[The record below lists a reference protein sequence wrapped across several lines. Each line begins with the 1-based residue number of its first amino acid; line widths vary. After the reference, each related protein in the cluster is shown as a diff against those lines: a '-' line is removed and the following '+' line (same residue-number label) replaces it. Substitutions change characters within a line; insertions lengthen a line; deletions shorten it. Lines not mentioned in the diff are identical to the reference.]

1 MRKRKVLDL
10 AFFKKINQEV
20 VNRYRAH
27 TFGTTSNGMKA
38 MDIDGR
44 EYPDYKDLGVSKSK
58 GTGTRQ
64 RASYKLSKA
73 PVFSGDL
80 LNDFQLRKTNSSGF
94 SFGTVAWGSKVKS
107 LANMGRVISRENKA
121 LPIKVGNY
129 IMKEADKY
137 VNKKL
142 GKIKGRTFN
151 IQFIKLKYNFN
162 SQKR

>member
-1 MRKRKVLDL
+1 MRRRKVLDL

-20 VNRYRAH
+20 VNRYRTH

-38 MDIDGR
+38 KDIDDR

-58 GTGTRQ
+58 GTGRRQ
-64 RASYKLSKA
+64 RSSYKLSKA

-80 LNDFQLRKTNSSGF
+80 LNDFQLRKTNSGGF

-107 LANMGRVISRENKA
+107 LADLGRVIAREGKA
-121 LPIKVGNY
+121 LPKKIETYV
-129 IMKEADKY
+129 MAEADKY
-137 VNKKL
+137 VNKQL

-151 IQFIKLKYNFN
+151 I
-162 SQKR
+162 

>member
-38 MDIDGR
+38 MDIDDR

-151 IQFIKLKYNFN
+151 I
-162 SQKR
+162 

>member
-1 MRKRKVLDL
+1 MRRRKVLDL
-10 AFFKKINQEV
+10 AFFQNINQEV

-38 MDIDGR
+38 MDIDDR
-44 EYPDYKDLGVSKSK
+44 EYPDYKDFGKKKSK
-58 GTGTRQ
+58 GTGRRQ
-64 RASYKLSKA
+64 RAAYKLSKA

-107 LANMGRVISRENKA
+107 LADLGRVISRENKA
-121 LPIKVGNY
+121 LPTKVGNY

-137 VNKKL
+137 VKKEL

-151 IQFIKLKYNFN
+151 I
-162 SQKR
+162 

>member
-20 VNRYRAH
+20 VNRYRTH
-27 TFGTTSNGMKA
+27 TFGTTSNGMRAK
-38 MDIDGR
+38 DIDDN
-44 EYPDYKDLGVSKSK
+44 EYPDYKDFGKSKSK
-58 GTGTRQ
+58 GTGRRQ
-64 RASYKLSKA
+64 RAAYKLSKA

-107 LANMGRVISRENKA
+107 LANLGREISRENKA
-121 LPIKVGNY
+121 LPKKIETY
-129 IMKEADKY
+129 IMAEADKY
-137 VNKKL
+137 VNKQL

-151 IQFIKLKYNFN
+151 I
-162 SQKR
+162 